1 MNRAKIY
8 DYLFSFEN
16 EYYDVFNSLTNF
28 EKEYVVDF
36 IYCYYNILT
45 NERCY
50 SGNADAFLQDISE
63 VVLKFVDLKGIRNLS
78 IRNIDL
84 KYLGIDKK

>member
-16 EYYDVFNSLTNF
+16 EYYDVFNSLTNY
-28 EKEYVVDF
+28 EKEYIVDF
-36 IYCYYNILT
+36 IYCYYNILI

-50 SGNADAFLQDISE
+50 SRKADFFFQDISKE
-63 VVLKFVDLKGIRNLS
+63 VLKFVDLKGIRNLS
-78 IRNIDL
+78 IINIDL